1 MSKSDTQVTSL
12 DDESADA
19 VAVAAPAS
27 SARGAKAA
35 ASKAADAAPSDP
47 NRIVSLTIHQGQGDG
62 GNDAVFVS
70 VNEYARLIPRG
81 VPVDVPA
88 AVVGVLDQ
96 AVQTTY
102 HTEGKNVIERQVPRY
117 AYTVRG

>member
-1 MSKSDTQVTSL
+1 MSKSDAQVTSL
-12 DDESADA
+12 DDDNGDT
-19 VAVAAPAS
+19 AVAAAPAKTTKASTAKVSS
-27 SARGAKAA
+27 SA
-35 ASKAADAAPSDP
+35 SDDP
-47 NRIVSLTIHQGQGDG
+47 NRIVTLTIHQGQGDG

-81 VPVDVPA
+81 MPVEVPVS
-88 AVVGVLDQ
+88 VVSVLDM

-102 HTEGKNVIERQVPRY
+102 HTEGKNVIERKVPRY

>member
-19 VAVAAPAS
+19 VAVAAPVA
-27 SARGAKAA
+27 SARGAKTA
-35 ASKAADAAPSDP
+35 ASKPADAVPNDP

-88 AVVGVLDQ
+88 TVVGVLDQ